1 MKRTGLAG
9 LLGLLML
16 CEGCDGGPLASDGR
30 GTLWGLLD
38 GEIWVGNAVT
48 DFSRD
53 TLTMWSSRRNGGA
66 EQSLVIRAVQTAPGA
81 YTLVTESMS
90 ADPTSYWETLGG
102 DGITYRARAES
113 GTIRFDQ
120 VDRATG
126 RAVGTVE
133 VTLSGERGTTRLVR
147 GEFDAV
153 PRPPVD

>member
-1 MKRTGLAG
+1 MKRIRLAG
-9 LLGLLML
+9 LLGLLIL
-16 CEGCDGGPLASDGR
+16 SGGCENTLASDGR
-30 GTLWGLLD
+30 GTMWGLLD
-38 GEIWVGNAVT
+38 GQIWVGNAVT

-53 TLTMWSSRRNGGA
+53 TLTMWSTRRNGSA
-66 EQSLVIRAVQTAPGA
+66 EQSLVIKAVQTSPGA

-90 ADPTSYWETLGG
+90 ADPTSYWEMLGG
-102 DGITYRARAES
+102 DGISYRATAES

-133 VTLSGERGTTRLVR
+133 VTLSGERGTTRFVR
-147 GEFDAV
+147 GDFDAV